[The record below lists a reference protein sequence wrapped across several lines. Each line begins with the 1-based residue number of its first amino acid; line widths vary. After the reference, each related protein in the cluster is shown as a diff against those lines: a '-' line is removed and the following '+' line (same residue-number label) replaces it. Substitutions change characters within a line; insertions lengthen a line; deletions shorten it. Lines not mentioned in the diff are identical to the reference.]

1 MKLVA
6 LPEVAKIIM
15 GQSPPSS
22 SYNMSEEGLPFFQ
35 GKADFGDLYPTVRMF
50 CTEPKKIAEAGD
62 ILISVRAP
70 VGPTN
75 VAQEKSCIGRGLAA
89 IRGGK
94 GIDAR
99 YLLYFLRFYE
109 PKLAGEGKGS
119 TFSAISRS
127 DLESVR
133 VPLPPLPEQQR
144 IAAILAKAD
153 RVRRLRRY
161 AHTLSDTYLQSVFL
175 QMFGDPV
182 TNPMGWEIQP
192 LGNLIDRF
200 AGGVNFP
207 PVSEGEAASEWRV
220 LKVSA
225 VTWGDF
231 NPEASKP
238 ISPDVEFDESI
249 AVRKDD
255 LLISRA
261 NTTELVGA
269 VSLVTQTPPKVLL
282 PDKIWRICFS
292 KNSKLLSEYTLWALR
307 QAGLRKIIGDLA
319 TGTSGSMKNIS
330 KQKAATLP
338 IPLAPLP
345 LQQKFAHIV
354 HKFERFR
361 AQQRESARQAEH
373 LFQTLLHRAFRGEL

>member
-50 CTEPKKIAEAGD
+50 CTEPKKIAKAGD

-109 PKLAGEGKGS
+109 PKLVGEGKGS

-153 RVRRLRRY
+153 RIRRLRRY
-161 AHTLSDTYLQSVFL
+161 ARTLSDTYLQSVFVHL
-175 QMFGDPV
+175 FGDPGS
-182 TNPMGWEIQP
+182 NPKKWT
-192 LGNLIDRF
+192 LIPVEQVLVKER
-200 AGGVNFP
+200 GGIRTGPFG
-207 PVSEGEAASEWRV
+207 SS
-220 LKVSA
+220 LKR
-225 VTWGDF
+225 
-231 NPEASKP
+231 N
-238 ISPDVEFDESI
+238 
-249 AVRKDD
+249 
-255 LLISRA
+255 
-261 NTTELVGA
+261 
-269 VSLVTQTPPKVLL
+269 
-282 PDKIWRICFS
+282 
-292 KNSKLLSEYTLWALR
+292 EYVA
-307 QAGLRKIIGDLA
+307 QG
-319 TGTSGSMKNIS
+319 
-330 KQKAATLP
+330 
-338 IPLAPLP
+338 IP
-345 LQQKFAHIV
+345 
-354 HKFERFR
+354 
-361 AQQRESARQAEH
+361 
-373 LFQTLLHRAFRGEL
+373 